1 MLTYRINTGSGM
13 SDYTEF
19 KPLSVSFV
27 DNSYDDRYV
36 AKILHSNSVSVNVG
50 EIVTVSHNS
59 FNDNENV
66 KGSVY
71 SNLLVEY
78 EVIGVNDAE
87 NAFYVS
93 VPKQYPLYC
102 ESIVLDYS
110 KEERPF
116 VIKFKKQHYFS
127 YDEICNV
134 MFLFNDLNG
143 FSRKVTLPCE
153 FIDNYTVSWVYDQSV
168 ENSRFFADYIYRNGY
183 YYLSDTEPSGIVQVL
198 NEAPDNVTYT
208 SPEYIKLSAGVG
220 SYFTYRKAYG
230 VAYIPTE
237 PFYRDNFFFTDKDDV
252 TVRIK
257 SATTQ
262 IQIPLC
268 QNFAVD
274 LETDDIVRESMMT
287 DEYSYFYNDG
297 VGVEKDIYRPCVFHN
312 NNLEDVRRIKF
323 NLHFRKRDNITD
335 WRIIDSGFWNGTNDN
350 DTQHPSLSGNY
361 TFGELYDF
369 TDNRSDLLSKLGF
382 TDADVRYQKSKLK
395 KTFLRISY
403 YDSPNPVT
411 QKLIAYYTVFL
422 DTGNLLSKYIKYS
435 NEKNYYIPGG
445 DNDPTITLNPSALDF
460 GISVSKEPYHI
471 GGLSD
476 DDIEEKR
483 LSSQFV
489 VSDRNLSTGSSDGF
503 YLHLYTSYSSPI
515 PSRVYMKVEFNHA
528 KYGRKVP
535 MFMPSKIYERDLS
548 YGLKSYGEI
557 LDEWNTPAEGYGFS
571 SYNAYSY
578 IVMAHKYDYERRKH
592 IFYPDNTYYGDN
604 WTNFDVSTGTI
615 TYNLYEPKVRI

>member
-1 MLTYRINTGSGM
+1 MLIYRINTGSGM

-27 DNSYDDRYV
+27 DSSYDDKYV
-36 AKILHSNSVSVNVG
+36 AKIFHSDSVSVKVG

-59 FNDNENV
+59 FNDNGDV

-78 EVIGVNDAE
+78 DVIGVSEDE
-87 NAFYVS
+87 KAFYIN
-93 VPKQYPLYC
+93 VPKQYQLYC

-110 KEERPF
+110 KEEKPF

-127 YDEICNV
+127 SGEVCWLT
-134 MFLFNDLNG
+134 FLFSDLSG
-143 FSRKVTLPCE
+143 VKRKVILPCK
-153 FIDNYTVSWVYDQSV
+153 FVDNYTVSWMYDQSI
-168 ENSRFFADYIYRNGY
+168 ENSKYFADYIYRNGY
-183 YYLSDTEPSGIVQVL
+183 YNLSDTEPEGFVPVL
-198 NEAPDNVTYT
+198 DEAPENVTYT
-208 SPEYIKLSAGVG
+208 SPEYIRLTSGVG

-230 VAYIPTE
+230 VAYIPE
-237 PFYRDNFFFTDKDDV
+237 EAFYRENFFFTEGDDV
-252 TVRIK
+252 RVRIK

-262 IQIPLC
+262 IQVPLY
-268 QNFAVD
+268 QNFALD
-274 LETDDIVRESMMT
+274 LETDEIVRESMMT

-297 VGVEKDIYRPCVFHN
+297 VGVEKNIYRPCVFSN
-312 NNLEDVRRIKF
+312 NELEDVSKIKF

-335 WRIIDSGFWNGTNDN
+335 WRTIDSGFWNGTNDD
-350 DTQHPSLSGNY
+350 DTEHPSLSENY
-361 TFGELYDF
+361 AFGELSNYI
-369 TDNRSDLLSKLGF
+369 DNRSDLLSKLGF

-395 KTFLRISY
+395 KSFLRVSY

-411 QKLIAYYTVFL
+411 QKLLAYYTIFI
-422 DTGNLLSKYIKYS
+422 DCGNLLSKYIKYS
-435 NEKNYYIPGG
+435 NTKNYYTPGG
-445 DNDPTITLNPSALDF
+445 DNDPTITLSTSALDI
-460 GISVSKEPYHI
+460 GISVSKEPYDT
-471 GGLSD
+471 GGTSD
-476 DDIEEKR
+476 DEIEEKR

-489 VSDRNLSTGSSDGF
+489 VTDRSLSTGSSDGF

-535 MFMPSKIYERDLS
+535 MFMPSKIYDIDLS
-548 YGLKSYGEI
+548 YGLKSYEEI
-557 LDEWNTPAEGYGFS
+557 LGDWNTPKDGYGFS

-578 IVMAHKYDYERRKH
+578 IVMAHKYDYDRRKH
-592 IFYPDNTYYGDN
+592 IFYPDNTYYGNN
-604 WTNFDVSTGTI
+604 WTNFDVETGTL